1 MKTNV
6 NFSQSHRES
15 LTSKAYAVTSKDLMH
30 LSVHKK
36 IQIGFFIAF
45 TVIVIASIFSY
56 LVAKNLLDNAARLNH
71 AIEVSKRLE
80 VITKQ
85 VKEAEAALR
94 GYKLTMDS
102 TFLTPSMKD
111 RSLRI
116 EREYQ
121 MLRKVTAESK
131 IQQLHLD
138 TLRQLLKVKYE
149 QLLASNSDMG
159 TGMVSVE
166 KANVLAGENIMDK
179 IDHTVQEMIH
189 IEESQVHEKS
199 ELFNFFS
206 GLWVPMI
213 FISSLVAII
222 IGIYSY
228 ITLTKEVRLQ
238 QHIEAKLKSYQR
250 DLQQNIT
257 LLNKSNQELEQFAYV
272 ASHDLQEPLRKIST
286 FSDRLQIKYKEN
298 LPPDATQLIDR
309 MVAAVA
315 RMRVLINDLLVFS
328 RAGRI
333 IPESIISVNMN
344 KLMTEVISDLEIPLE
359 EKNAGIIFAD
369 LPEIEGNPT
378 SFHQLFQNLIANA
391 IKFAHPNRQLHIE
404 IHNETASG
412 KELGLNIDNNHRDE
426 KYCRITI
433 EDNGI
438 GFDQAYA
445 ERIFLIFQRL
455 HGISEYS
462 GTGIGLAICKKI
474 VDSHHGFISA
484 QGYPDKGA
492 TFTIVLP
499 LRQSIKNEEYTEPIK
514 A

>member
-1 MKTNV
+1 
-6 NFSQSHRES
+6 
-15 LTSKAYAVTSKDLMH
+15 MH
-30 LSVHKK
+30 FSVHKK
-36 IQIGFFIAF
+36 IQIGFVIAF
-45 TVIVIASIFSY
+45 TVIIMASIFSY

-80 VITKQ
+80 VINKQ
-85 VKEAEAALR
+85 VKEAEAAIR
-94 GYKLTMDS
+94 GYKLTQDS
-102 TFLTPSMKD
+102 TFLDPSMKD
-111 RSLRI
+111 RSLHI
-116 EREYQ
+116 EKEYQ
-121 MLRKVTAESK
+121 VLRRVTSDSR

-138 TLRQLLKVKYE
+138 TLRQLLAVKYE
-149 QLLASNSDMG
+149 QLLQSNVAQDPA
-159 TGMVSVE
+159 TD
-166 KANVLAGENIMDK
+166 KAIVISSEQVMDR
-179 IDHTVQEMIH
+179 IDKTVQEMTR

-213 FISSLVAII
+213 FISSLAAII

-250 DLQQNIT
+250 DLQQNIS
-257 LLNKSNQELEQFAYV
+257 LLNKTNQELEQFAYV

-286 FSDRLQIKYKEN
+286 FSDRLQVKYKEQ
-298 LPPDATQLIDR
+298 LPADASQLIDR

-333 IPESIISVNMN
+333 VPESIVPVNMN
-344 KLMTEVISDLEIPLE
+344 ELLQEVISDLEITLE
-359 EKNAGIIFAD
+359 EKNAMVVADD
-369 LPEIEGNPT
+369 LPVIEGNPT

-391 IKFAHPNRQLHIE
+391 IKFASPHRQLQIN
-404 IHNETASG
+404 IHHEVVTG
-412 KELGLNIDNNHRDE
+412 QQLGFVKEARWNDMF
-426 KYCRITI
+426 CRIAL

-438 GFDQAYA
+438 GFDQVYA
-445 ERIFLIFQRL
+445 DRIFLIFQRL

-474 VDSHHGFISA
+474 VDSHHGYITA
-484 QGYPDKGA
+484 NGVPDQGA
-492 TFTIVLP
+492 TFTVILP
-499 LRQSIKNEEYTEPIK
+499 LLQSLKNEEYETTTK
-514 A
+514 G